1 MDPISLDLG
10 SIEGY
15 GCVLTEIIKYVS
27 ESTSLLLESPLEVV
41 AESLEPLLS
50 NIQLKFEVPEEI
62 KRANRLPEKNTIR
75 IGLDFD
81 SMGGI
86 KSYPN
91 DLQPVLVHSLK
102 ALGVELYFFGTKPLS
117 PDIDLFNSRLHDLTG
132 KTSIPEL
139 TVLLEQM
146 DIIIGVDSF
155 VSHLAAVIGKPIV
168 VLLSTTNKAYFNHYQ
183 KVRTMASEETCAPCF
198 HTGNQCPREY
208 TRCCKFHH
216 ESVLP
221 DKIVMTAVKEILRLY
236 SGRNEHK

>member
-50 NIQLKFEVPEEI
+50 NIQLKFEVP
-62 KRANRLPEKNTIR
+62 
-75 IGLDFD
+75 
-81 SMGGI
+81 
-86 KSYPN
+86 
-91 DLQPVLVHSLK
+91 
-102 ALGVELYFFGTKPLS
+102 
-117 PDIDLFNSRLHDLTG
+117 
-132 KTSIPEL
+132 
-139 TVLLEQM
+139 
-146 DIIIGVDSF
+146 VDSF